1 MNALATSLLI
11 AAVAVRNPFWPIG
24 FDGVKEAISSEPK
37 VETAAAATAGTDETD
52 DDTATAGTAAQAAAL
67 AELDAHTVSARH
79 WAEARKTLRIS
90 GTTTVTDRKGRKR
103 HSVIINGLTYGDGD
117 FISINHEGHR
127 FTWRIQG
134 LTEGATLRLVRL
146 RAKDI
151 EEEFKQ
157 GDKQQ

>member
-1 MNALATSLLI
+1 MNAALTLVI

-24 FDGVKEAISSEPK
+24 YEGTKEEISAEPK
-37 VETAAAATAGTDETD
+37 VEIATTPAAAAEA
-52 DDTATAGTAAQAAAL
+52 DDTATAGAVAHAAAL
-67 AELDAHTVSARH
+67 AALDAHTVSPRS

-90 GTTTVTDRKGRKR
+90 GTTTVTDANGTKR